1 MSMWSLTWHSTN
13 KSVTAAPYRI
23 ESYSLSHSWT
33 PWWRVRWLKHAV
45 PSWGRGGTAAAAM
58 MAQNS
63 ERSQQFENVIKTA
76 RVCYGDKQRFTS
88 VSEWKVLTSPFSRQ
102 TAESGT
108 LGTSVRCQTTTLQ
121 CNIHRRSTL
130 NVIMLRQLQY
140 DTRCYF
146 NMRSKADMSQLN
158 LPHGINN

>member
-45 PSWGRGGTAAAAM
+45 PSWGRGGTAAAM

-63 ERSQQFENVIKTA
+63 SANQNVHNSSKTSSKLLVTVTRLLPWKRTVYQRLRMESVDVSVLTPDCWERHIRHERSLSNHNASMQHPQ
-76 RVCYGDKQRFTS
+76 
-88 VSEWKVLTSPFSRQ
+88 
-102 TAESGT
+102 
-108 LGTSVRCQTTTLQ
+108 
-121 CNIHRRSTL
+121 TL
-130 NVIMLRQLQY
+130 NTECHHATSATIRYEMLL
-140 DTRCYF
+140 
-146 NMRSKADMSQLN
+146 
-158 LPHGINN
+158 